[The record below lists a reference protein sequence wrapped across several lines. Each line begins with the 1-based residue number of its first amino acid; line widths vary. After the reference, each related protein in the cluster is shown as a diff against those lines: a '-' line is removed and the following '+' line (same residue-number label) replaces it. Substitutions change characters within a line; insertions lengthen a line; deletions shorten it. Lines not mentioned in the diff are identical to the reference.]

1 MTRMDFGHDRSSQPS
16 LNVRRTPQTFNLGS
30 KRIHSIRRFR
40 EFHRIC
46 CTVRHASSFLFNHF
60 TLVFCVH
67 IQRG

>member
-1 MTRMDFGHDRSSQPS
+1 MRSMQFVHDRSSQPS
-16 LNVRRTPQTFNLGS
+16 LNILRTLQTFNVHS